1 MRTRDQERGLVT
13 IRHALNYLLESID
26 SNSNVI
32 ASDEALIALNIAREK
47 ILRNEGRVL
56 PPRGSV
62 MSFVVGVNGV
72 PD

>member
-32 ASDEALIALNIAREK
+32 ASDEALIALNIASEK

-56 PPRGSV
+56 SPRGSV